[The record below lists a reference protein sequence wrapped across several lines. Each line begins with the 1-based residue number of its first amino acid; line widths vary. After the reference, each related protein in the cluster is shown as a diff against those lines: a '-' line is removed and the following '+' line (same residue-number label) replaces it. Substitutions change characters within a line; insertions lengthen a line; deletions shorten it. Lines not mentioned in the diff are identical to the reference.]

1 MKLFQEGK
9 PVYRANFHL
18 HTTRSDGRRTPE
30 EAAALYRRMGYDI
43 LAITDHRKVTEI
55 AAPEGLLLVLGIE
68 LDFMLKTQAVHLL
81 GIGVDGRII
90 HRWQPMGTPQ
100 QAIDDIRACGGRV
113 ILAHPAWSLNTPE
126 TMAAMT
132 GLSAVEVWN
141 SVSAP
146 PLNADRADSSSL
158 LDVTA
163 ALGRPL
169 PFVANDDTHVYG
181 AEVALGWTMIQAD
194 ALTVP
199 AVLDA
204 LDRGSFYATQGPAI
218 HQLEIEDGQMRVTCS
233 PADRIIFYSNQ
244 VWVEGRTRMGKG
256 MTESVYDIQPGDHF
270 VRVQVTD
277 AEGKHAW
284 SSAYAV

>member
-1 MKLFQEGK
+1 
-9 PVYRANFHL
+9 
-18 HTTRSDGRRTPE
+18 
-30 EAAALYRRMGYDI
+30 MGYDI

-55 AAPEGLLLVLGIE
+55 AAPEGLLLVPGIE

-100 QAIDDIRACGGRV
+100 QAIDDIRACGGRA

>member
-1 MKLFQEGK
+1 MKLFDEGK

-30 EAAALYRRMGYDI
+30 EAAKLYKSMGYDI

-55 AAPEGLLLVLGIE
+55 NPPEGLLLMPGIE

-100 QAIDDIRACGGRV
+100 QAIDDICACGGRV

-194 ALTVP
+194 ELTVP

-256 MTESVYDIQPGDHF
+256 MAESVYDIQPGDHF

>member
-1 MKLFQEGK
+1 M
-9 PVYRANFHL
+9 
-18 HTTRSDGRRTPE
+18 
-30 EAAALYRRMGYDI
+30 
-43 LAITDHRKVTEI
+43 
-55 AAPEGLLLVLGIE
+55 
-68 LDFMLKTQAVHLL
+68 
-81 GIGVDGRII
+81 
-90 HRWQPMGTPQ
+90 
-100 QAIDDIRACGGRV
+100 
-113 ILAHPAWSLNTPE
+113 
-126 TMAAMT
+126 
-132 GLSAVEVWN
+132 WN
-141 SVSAP
+141 SVSTL
-146 PLNADRADSSSL
+146 PLNAERADSSSL

-169 PFVANDDTHVYG
+169 PFVANDDTHAYG

-199 AVLDA
+199 AVLEA

-218 HQLEIEDGQMRVTCS
+218 RQLEIEDGQMRVACS
-233 PADRIIFYSNQ
+233 PADRIVFYSNQ
-244 VWVEGRTRMGKG
+244 VWVEGRARMGRG

>member
-18 HTTRSDGRRTPE
+18 HTTRSDGRQSPE

-55 AAPEGLLLVLGIE
+55 PAPEGLLLVPGIE
-68 LDFMLKTQAVHLL
+68 LDFMLETQAVHLL
-81 GIGVDGRII
+81 GIGVDGHII

-146 PLNADRADSSSL
+146 PMNADRADSSSL

-169 PFVANDDTHVYG
+169 PFVANDDTHAYET
-181 AEVALGWTMIQAD
+181 EVAQGWTMIQAD

-218 HQLEIEDGQMRVTCS
+218 HQLEIAEGQMRVTCS
-233 PADRIIFYSNQ
+233 PAERIIFYSNQ
-244 VWVEGRTRMGKG
+244 VWVAGRTRLGKG
-256 MTESVYDIQPGDHF
+256 MTEAVYDIQPGDHF

-284 SSAYAV
+284 SGTYAV

>member
-18 HTTRSDGRRTPE
+18 HTTRSDGRQSPE
-30 EAAALYRRMGYDI
+30 DAAALYRRMGYDI

-55 AAPEGLLLVLGIE
+55 PAPEGLLLVPGVE
-68 LDFMLKTQAVHLL
+68 LDFMLETQAVHLL

-100 QAIDDIRACGGRV
+100 QAIDDIRACGGRA

-169 PFVANDDTHVYG
+169 PFVANDDTHLYET
-181 AEVALGWTMIQAD
+181 EVAQGWTMIQAD
-194 ALTVP
+194 ALAVP

-218 HQLEIEDGQMRVTCS
+218 HQLEIADGQMRVTCS
-233 PADRIIFYSNQ
+233 PAERIIFCSNQ
-244 VWVEGRTRMGKG
+244 VWVAGRTRVGKG

>member
-1 MKLFQEGK
+1 MKLFDEGK

-30 EAAALYRRMGYDI
+30 EATKLYKSMGYDI

-55 AAPEGLLLVLGIE
+55 NPPEGLLLMPGIE

-81 GIGVDGRII
+81 GIGVSGRII

-100 QAIDDIRACGGRV
+100 QAIDDIRACGGRA

-126 TMAAMT
+126 TMANLT

-141 SVSAP
+141 SVSTL
-146 PLNADRADSSSL
+146 PLNAERADSSSL

-169 PFVANDDTHVYG
+169 PFVANDDTHAYG

-199 AVLDA
+199 AVLEA

-218 HQLEIEDGQMRVTCS
+218 LQLEIEDGQMRVACS
-233 PADRIIFYSNQ
+233 PADRIVFYSNQ
-244 VWVEGRTRMGKG
+244 VWVEGRARMGRG
-256 MTESVYDIQPGDHF
+256 MTESVYDIQPGDRF
-270 VRVQVTD
+270 IRVQVTD

-284 SSAYAV
+284 SSTYAV